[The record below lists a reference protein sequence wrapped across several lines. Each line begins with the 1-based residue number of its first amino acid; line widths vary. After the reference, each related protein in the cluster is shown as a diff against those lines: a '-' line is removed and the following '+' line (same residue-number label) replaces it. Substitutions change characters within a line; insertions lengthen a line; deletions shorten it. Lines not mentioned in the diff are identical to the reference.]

1 MTQEAFVKAYRALPS
16 FRGDSAFY
24 TWLYRIGINT
34 AKNYLA
40 QQPHMAVWPGLAI
53 CAVVLGFNLL
63 GDGIR
68 DSLDP
73 KLRRL
78 TEVTWKP
85 EKTSSSSTD

>member
-1 MTQEAFVKAYRALPS
+1 MVSDGRIYMLRAWWMS
-16 FRGDSAFY
+16 VF
-24 TWLYRIGINT
+24 
-34 AKNYLA
+34 
-40 QQPHMAVWPGLAI
+40 PGLGI
-53 CAVVLGFNLL
+53 VLVVLGFNLL

-78 TEVTWKP
+78 TEVTWKR

>member
-1 MTQEAFVKAYRALPS
+1 MF
-16 FRGDSAFY
+16 
-24 TWLYRIGINT
+24 
-34 AKNYLA
+34 
-40 QQPHMAVWPGLAI
+40 
-53 CAVVLGFNLL
+53 VVLGFNLL

-78 TEVTWKP
+78 TEVTWKR